1 MPPAI
6 ELFHVAKSYPLYRSL
21 SAGFKHFLLHLPRS
35 LQDLRAPRHLAL
47 RDITLSIAPGEAVGF
62 IGGNGA
68 GKSTLLGL
76 MAGVLSPTTGRI
88 TVRGRVCPLLEL
100 GAGFHFELTGRD
112 NILLNGVLLG
122 LTRTEIQARLEAI
135 VAYAELEAFI
145 DQPIRTY
152 SSGMLARL
160 GFAVAAHLDP
170 EILLVDETLAVGD
183 ARFQKK
189 CQATM
194 AAFRQAGVTLVLV
207 SHNMDDVRAV
217 CSRAIWLD
225 RGQVRLDGDPT
236 TVIDAYLQETSHAPA
251 GP

>member
-1 MPPAI
+1 MLPAI
-6 ELFHVAKSYPLYRSL
+6 ELTGVSKSYPLYRSL
-21 SAGFKHFLLHLPRS
+21 TAGFKHFLLHLPGS
-35 LQDLRAPRHLAL
+35 LQDLRAPRHQALA
-47 RDITLSIAPGEAVGF
+47 DVTLTIAPGEAVGF
-62 IGGNGA
+62 VGGNGA

-76 MAGVLSPTTGRI
+76 MAGVLRPSAGTV

-122 LTRTEIQARLEAI
+122 LTRAEIQARMEAI

-160 GFAVAAHLDP
+160 GFAVAAHLEPD
-170 EILLVDETLAVGD
+170 ILLVDETLAVGD

-194 AAFRQAGVTLVLV
+194 AAFRKAGVTLVLV

-217 CSRAIWLD
+217 CTRAVWLD
-225 RGQVRLDGDPT
+225 RGRVRLDGEPDA
-236 TVIDAYLQETSHAPA
+236 VIDAYLRETIP
-251 GP
+251 